1 VVDVIALLAPGQGAQ
16 TAGMLAPWLDE
27 PAAVETVHRWSAATG
42 LDLRRLG
49 VDAGADEIVDTAVTQ
64 PLVVATA
71 LLAAARVTAKAGL
84 PATAVTAGHSVGE
97 LAAAAVAGVLTP
109 DAAVRLAA
117 VRGREMAAA
126 CELEPTG
133 MSAVLGGNA
142 EEVLATL
149 ERLGLDPAN
158 RNAAR
163 AGRRGRAGGR
173 AGGPGGRP
181 AAACAGQA
189 AAGGRGFHTRFM
201 APAED
206 ALRAAVAELTPSD
219 PRAPLLSN
227 ADGAVVVDGAEALT
241 RLVAQV
247 TRPVRWDSCTAT
259 LRELGVTALIE
270 LPPAGTLVGIAKREL
285 RGLPTLAL
293 QTPDDLPAAVDLI
306 IEHSGP
312 THDPLRLATPAARG
326 THPRPGQRPARHVVT
341 NDDLTQHMDTTDEW
355 IRDRVGIESR
365 GSPSRAPAWSTWPST
380 PGRGRSRTP
389 GWPPPRSTPS
399 SWPPAPCPPRS
410 RTRRPRPPSGSASR
424 RPARSTS
431 TPPAPGSA
439 SA

>member
-1 VVDVIALLAPGQGAQ
+1 
-16 TAGMLAPWLDE
+16 
-27 PAAVETVHRWSAATG
+27 
-42 LDLRRLG
+42 
-49 VDAGADEIVDTAVTQ
+49 
-64 PLVVATA
+64 
-71 LLAAARVTAKAGL
+71 VTAKAGL

-158 RNAAR
+158 RNAV
-163 AGRRGRAGGR
+163 
-173 AGGPGGRP
+173 
-181 AAACAGQA
+181 GQVV
-189 AAGGRGFHTRFM
+189 AAGPVAALEALEADPPQRARVKRLPVAGAFHTRFM

-219 PRAPLLSN
+219 PQRPLLSN

-293 QTPDDLPAAVDLI
+293 KSPDDLPAAVDLI
-306 IEHSGP
+306 IEHSGA
-312 THDPLRLATPAARG
+312 D
-326 THPRPGQRPARHVVT
+326 
-341 NDDLTQHMDTTDEW
+341 
-355 IRDRVGIESR
+355 S
-365 GSPSRAPAWSTWPST
+365 
-380 PGRGRSRTP
+380 
-389 GWPPPRSTPS
+389 
-399 SWPPAPCPPRS
+399 
-410 RTRRPRPPSGSASR
+410 
-424 RPARSTS
+424 
-431 TPPAPGSA
+431 
-439 SA
+439 